1 MQLGVIGLST
11 MGSNLARN
19 AARNGAKVAVFNR
32 TTEKMD
38 EFMKNHGTEGEFV
51 GCKTIE
57 ELCRALS
64 SPRAI
69 LIMVKAGQPVDD
81 VIAELVPHLSDGDIL
96 IDGGNSH
103 YADTARRCKEL
114 AGEISTLNHQLVSQD
129 IVLDEGMVQASHQS
143 AKRKLHFIGMG
154 VSGGEEG
161 ALHGPSMMPGGSQEA
176 FEHLK
181 PLLSA
186 MAADDGTGGKC
197 VSYMGVGGTGH
208 FVKMVHNGIEYGMM
222 QMIAE
227 SYDLLKRLGGL
238 SNTEL
243 GQIFTDWSTS
253 PELRGFLMEIT
264 AKIFAKKDIDTGSD
278 LLDMVKDAAAQ
289 KGTGKWTTEA
299 AFHYG
304 VSVPSITAAVDARI
318 MSSAKAFRDMQAKA
332 TPLVVDAIT
341 VDRKELISDVRMALE
356 LSMLNA
362 YAQGLQL
369 ISEAS
374 KQEGWNVNISEVC
387 RIWRG
392 GCIIRSSMVET
403 YQKAFAGDRDAGLSL
418 RGRFQEGQTVWRHVV
433 ALGALRGIALP
444 SISSALWYYDSY
456 RTARLPQNLIQAQR
470 DFFGAHGFERLDK
483 EGSFHVD
490 WNS

>member
-19 AARNGAKVAVFNR
+19 AAHHGAKVSVFNR

-38 EFMKNHGTEGEFV
+38 DFMKNHGSEGDFN

-57 ELCRALS
+57 EFCASLQA
-64 SPRAI
+64 PRAI

-81 VIAELVPHLSDGDIL
+81 VITELLPHLTQGDIL

-103 YADTARRCKEL
+103 YPDTQRRYKTLADMK
-114 AGEISTLNHQLVSQD
+114 V
-129 IVLDEGMVQASHQS
+129 
-143 AKRKLHFIGMG
+143 HFVGMG

-161 ALHGPSMMPGGSQEA
+161 ALHGPSMMPGASKEA
-176 FEHLK
+176 FEHLQ

-186 MAADDGTGGKC
+186 MAADDGAGGKC
-197 VSYMGVGGTGH
+197 VAYIGEGGSGH

-222 QMIAE
+222 QMICE
-227 SYDLLKRLGGL
+227 SYDLLKRLGGF
-238 SNTEL
+238 SNAEL

-264 AKIFAKKDIDTGSD
+264 AKIFAKKDTDTGSD
-278 LLDMVKDAAAQ
+278 LLDIVKDAAGQ

-299 AFHYG
+299 AFNYG

-318 MSSAKAFRDMQAKA
+318 MSSAKDFREMQAKA
-332 TPLVVDAIT
+332 TPLMTEDIEVD
-341 VDRKELISDVRMALE
+341 KQELIAEVRLALE

-374 KQEGWNVNISEVC
+374 KQENWNLNISEIC

-392 GCIIRSSMVET
+392 GCIIRSSMVEM
-403 YQKAFAGDRDAGLSL
+403 YQKAFAGDRDAGLAL
-418 RGRFQEGQTVWRHVV
+418 RARFTAGQIAWRHTVV
-433 ALGALRGIALP
+433 LGALRGIPLP
-444 SISSALWYYDSY
+444 AISSALWYYDTY
-456 RTARLPQNLIQAQR
+456 RTARLPQNLLQAQR

-483 EGSFHVD
+483 EGSFHAE
-490 WNS
+490 WNA

>member
-19 AARNGAKVAVFNR
+19 AAHHGAKVSVFNR
-32 TTEKMD
+32 TTEKME
-38 EFMKNHGTEGEFV
+38 EFLKNHGAEGEFT

-57 ELCRALS
+57 EFCASLQA
-64 SPRAI
+64 PRAI

-81 VIAELVPHLSDGDIL
+81 VITELLPHLTQGDIL

-103 YADTARRCKEL
+103 YPDTQRRYKTLADMK
-114 AGEISTLNHQLVSQD
+114 V
-129 IVLDEGMVQASHQS
+129 
-143 AKRKLHFIGMG
+143 HFVGMG

-161 ALHGPSMMPGGSQEA
+161 ALHGPSMMPGASKEA
-176 FEHLK
+176 FDHLQ

-186 MAADDGTGGKC
+186 MAADDGAGGKC
-197 VSYMGVGGTGH
+197 VAYIGEGGSGH

-222 QMIAE
+222 QMICE
-227 SYDLLKRLGGL
+227 SYDLLKRLGGF
-238 SNTEL
+238 SNAEL

-264 AKIFAKKDIDTGSD
+264 AKIFSKKDTDTGSD
-278 LLDMVKDAAAQ
+278 LLDVVKDAAGQ

-299 AFHYG
+299 AFNYG

-318 MSSAKAFRDMQAKA
+318 MSSAKDFREMQAKA
-332 TPLVVDAIT
+332 TPLMTEDIEVD
-341 VDRKELISDVRMALE
+341 KQELVSEVRLALE

-374 KQEGWNVNISEVC
+374 KQENWNLNISEIC

-392 GCIIRSSMVET
+392 GCIIRSSMVEM
-403 YQKAFAGDRDAGLSL
+403 YQKAFAGDRDAGLAL
-418 RGRFQEGQTVWRHVV
+418 RARFTAGQIAWRHTVV
-433 ALGALRGIALP
+433 LGALRGIPLP
-444 SISSALWYYDSY
+444 AISSALWYYDTY
-456 RTARLPQNLIQAQR
+456 RTARLPQNLLQAQR

-483 EGSFHVD
+483 EGSFHAE
-490 WNS
+490 WNA